1 MEDDNFQT
9 LNIKY
14 KIKKIKN
21 KKRNIQNIEPFET
34 LSNVGPILDTNHNNN
49 VAKNLDNPNL
59 SYKEGFKEG
68 MQKIE
73 DNDYEGLD
81 DVLSQ
86 AGNEENIIAEKL
98 TDFILSYNDVNCI
111 DKVLFDHNDMFIL

>member
-59 SYKEGFKEG
+59 SYNF
-68 MQKIE
+68 
-73 DNDYEGLD
+73 LD
-81 DVLSQ
+81 ES
-86 AGNEENIIAEKL
+86 NS
-98 TDFILSYNDVNCI
+98 F
-111 DKVLFDHNDMFIL
+111 MFVSLPNTKPLPPSCHY